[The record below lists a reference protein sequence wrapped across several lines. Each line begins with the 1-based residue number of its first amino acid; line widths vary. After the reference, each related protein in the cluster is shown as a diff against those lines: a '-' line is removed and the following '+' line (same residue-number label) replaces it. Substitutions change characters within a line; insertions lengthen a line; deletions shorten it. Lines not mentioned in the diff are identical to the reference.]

1 MTTHTAR
8 KKSEGAKAESFELS
22 SNDHMDF
29 HLTGTHKCVTKIILI
44 THGDGVSDI
53 IRFGVSLEKGLLD
66 NFDDLIRRR
75 KYTNR
80 SEAIRDLIR
89 QELLKRDL
97 EEDREVAGA
106 ITFIYDHHQ
115 RDLLN
120 KIIDLQHDHQE
131 TIQSSQHIHLDHH
144 NCLEI
149 VAVKGMSGDIS
160 RLADN
165 IKALR
170 GVKHGSLS
178 LSGTGKIK

>member
-1 MTTHTAR
+1 M
-8 KKSEGAKAESFELS
+8 
-22 SNDHMDF
+22 
-29 HLTGTHKCVTKIILI
+29 
-44 THGDGVSDI
+44 SDI
-53 IRFGVSLEKGLLD
+53 IRFGISLEKALLA
-66 NFDDLIRRR
+66 NFDNLIKRR

-89 QELLKRDL
+89 QELLKKEL

-120 KIIDLQHDHQE
+120 KIIDVQHDHQDI
-131 TIQSSQHIHLDHH
+131 IQSSQHIHLDHH

-149 VAVKGMSGDIS
+149 VAVKGNYGKVSK
-160 RLADN
+160 LADTLT
-165 IKALR
+165 ALK

-178 LSGTGKIK
+178 MSGTGKIK

>member
-1 MTTHTAR
+1 M
-8 KKSEGAKAESFELS
+8 
-22 SNDHMDF
+22 
-29 HLTGTHKCVTKIILI
+29 
-44 THGDGVSDI
+44 SDI
-53 IRFGVSLEKGLLD
+53 IRFGISLEKALLA
-66 NFDDLIRRR
+66 NFDNLIKRR

-89 QELLKRDL
+89 QELLKKEL

-120 KIIDLQHDHQE
+120 KIIDVQHDHQDI
-131 TIQSSQHIHLDHH
+131 IQSSQHIHLDHH

-149 VAVKGMSGDIS
+149 VAVKGNSS
-160 RLADN
+160 KVHKLAD
-165 IKALR
+165 ILKALK

-178 LSGTGKIK
+178 MSGTGKIK

>member
-1 MTTHTAR
+1 M
-8 KKSEGAKAESFELS
+8 
-22 SNDHMDF
+22 
-29 HLTGTHKCVTKIILI
+29 
-44 THGDGVSDI
+44 SDI
-53 IRFGVSLEKGLLD
+53 IRFGISLEKALLA
-66 NFDDLIRRR
+66 NFDNLIKRR

-89 QELLKRDL
+89 QELLKKEL

-120 KIIDLQHDHQE
+120 KIIDVQHDHQDI
-131 TIQSSQHIHLDHH
+131 IQSSQHIHLDHH

-149 VAVKGMSGDIS
+149 VAVKGNYGKVSK
-160 RLADN
+160 LADTL
-165 IKALR
+165 KALK

-178 LSGTGKIK
+178 MSGTGKIK

>member
-1 MTTHTAR
+1 MS
-8 KKSEGAKAESFELS
+8 K
-22 SNDHMDF
+22 
-29 HLTGTHKCVTKIILI
+29 
-44 THGDGVSDI
+44 I
-53 IRFGVSLEKGLLD
+53 IRFGVSLDEALLH
-66 NFDDLIRRR
+66 NFDNLIKRR

-89 QELLKRDL
+89 QELLKKDL

-120 KIIDLQHDHQE
+120 KIIDVQHDHQYI
-131 TIQSSQHIHLDHH
+131 IQSSQHIHLDHH

-149 VAVKGMSGDIS
+149 VAVKGNSGKVKK
-160 RLADN
+160 LADTL
-165 IKALR
+165 KALK

-178 LSGTGKIK
+178 VSGTG

>member
-1 MTTHTAR
+1 M
-8 KKSEGAKAESFELS
+8 
-22 SNDHMDF
+22 
-29 HLTGTHKCVTKIILI
+29 
-44 THGDGVSDI
+44 SDI
-53 IRFGVSLEKGLLD
+53 IRFGISLEKALLA
-66 NFDDLIRRR
+66 NFDNLIKRR

-89 QELLKRDL
+89 QELLKKEL

-120 KIIDLQHDHQE
+120 KIIDVQHDNQDI
-131 TIQSSQHIHLDHH
+131 IQSSQHIHLDHH

-149 VAVKGMSGDIS
+149 VAVKGKSGKVS
-160 RLADN
+160 KLADTL
-165 IKALR
+165 KALK

-178 LSGTGKIK
+178 MSSTGKIK

>member
-1 MTTHTAR
+1 M
-8 KKSEGAKAESFELS
+8 
-22 SNDHMDF
+22 SN
-29 HLTGTHKCVTKIILI
+29 
-44 THGDGVSDI
+44 I
-53 IRFGVSLEKGLLD
+53 IRFGVSLEGALLD
-66 NFDDLIRRR
+66 NFDRLIKKR

-89 QELLKRDL
+89 QELLKKDL

-120 KIIDLQHDHQE
+120 KIIDVQHDHQDI
-131 TIQSSQHIHLDHH
+131 IQSSQHIHLDHH

-149 VAVKGMSGDIS
+149 VAVKGKSSDIS
-160 RLADN
+160 KLADN
-165 IKALR
+165 IKSLK

-178 LSGTGKIK
+178 VSGIGTIK

>member
-1 MTTHTAR
+1 MS
-8 KKSEGAKAESFELS
+8 K
-22 SNDHMDF
+22 
-29 HLTGTHKCVTKIILI
+29 
-44 THGDGVSDI
+44 I
-53 IRFGVSLEKGLLD
+53 IRFGVSLEEALLH
-66 NFDDLIRRR
+66 NFDSLIKKR

-89 QELLKRDL
+89 QELLKKDL

-120 KIIDLQHDHQE
+120 KIIDVQHDHQHI
-131 TIQSSQHIHLDHH
+131 IQSSQHIHLDHH

-149 VAVKGMSGDIS
+149 VAVKGISGKVKK
-160 RLADN
+160 LADTL
-165 IKALR
+165 KALK

-178 LSGTGKIK
+178 VSGDG